1 VDVAGV
7 LADLQDGQG
16 ELLVI
21 AAHPDD
27 DVIGA
32 GALMARLPRVRVLYV
47 TDGAPRDGRDARAHG
62 FADVAAYAAA
72 RRSEAESAVAF
83 AGLPPERLAWL
94 GVADQQATF
103 SLDRLAMALREAIAA
118 LQPRVVL
125 THAYEGGHPDHDA
138 TAFAVHAALAPIPPA
153 PPAVARPELLEFA
166 GYHASPDGG
175 RAEDFL
181 PAADCPPLTFEL
193 DARARRLKTAMFA
206 CHASQAGVLAQF
218 SIAREQ
224 VRRAPRYDFSRAPH
238 PGALLYE
245 RPGSGAEWG
254 IDGARWRREAA
265 AARQRL
271 TGA

>member
-1 VDVAGV
+1 MDVAAA
-7 LADLQDGQG
+7 LADLERGQG
-16 ELLVI
+16 DLLVI

-32 GALMARLPRVRVLYV
+32 GALMARVPRVRVLYV
-47 TDGAPRDGRDARAHG
+47 TDGAPRDGRDAHAHG

-72 RRSEAESAVAF
+72 RRREAQSALAF
-83 AGLPPERLAWL
+83 AGVSPERLVWL

-103 SLDRLAMALREAIAA
+103 ALDRVALALRELLQV

-138 TAFAVHAALAPIPPA
+138 TAFAVHAALAPTAGEPMTVAPA
-153 PPAVARPELLEFA
+153 LLEFA
-166 GYHASPDGG
+166 GYHASENG
-175 RAEDFL
+175 RATDFL
-181 PAADCPPLTFEL
+181 PVADCPPVSFEL
-193 DARARRLKTAMFA
+193 DARARRLKAAMFA
-206 CHASQAGVLAQF
+206 CHASQAAVLASF
-218 SIAREQ
+218 AALREQ
-224 VRRAPRYDFSRAPH
+224 FRRAPRYDFSQPPH

-271 TGA
+271 PRAA